1 MAGLRFRRAKAA
13 DLSAIVRL
21 LAEDELGR
29 SREDATLPLD
39 AKYIA
44 AFRAVDEDPNQHFIV
59 AIQEEAVVGCMQV
72 SIIPGL
78 SRMGMTRGQIES
90 VRVMK
95 RLRGKGV
102 GRKLIEHAIE
112 LCRAKH
118 CGLVQ
123 LTSDK
128 SRNDALA
135 FYQKLGFV
143 ASHEGM
149 KLVL

>member
-1 MAGLRFRRAKAA
+1 MDGIRFRRAKAA

-29 SREDATLPLD
+29 GREDASLPLN
-39 AKYIA
+39 AKYIS
-44 AFRAVDEDPNQHFIV
+44 AFRAVDEDPNQHVIV
-59 AIQEEAVVGCMQV
+59 AIMEDAVVGCMQV
-72 SIIPGL
+72 SIIHGL

-90 VRVMK
+90 VRVVK

-102 GRKLIEHAIE
+102 GKQMIEHALE
-112 LCRAKH
+112 LCRAKK

-128 SRNDALA
+128 TRKDALA
-135 FYQKLGFV
+135 FYEKLGFV
-143 ASHEGM
+143 ASHEGL